1 MVDYD
6 GDSEEDE
13 EAPDTNSAIEIETSE
28 PKSELRDLN
37 TPVAVAT
44 TPVTVDTIIS
54 TDGIDEE
61 VESPNKRA
69 KLTWS
74 ICHLYHFY

>member
-1 MVDYD
+1 LVDYD

-69 KLTWS
+69 KLT
-74 ICHLYHFY
+74 